1 MRSINRKSKIH
12 EGSIALGLPNKGK
25 YFFFYLIIIFLFS
38 LSGCYTNLNIN
49 ENEESTVMSEDKS
62 SEEIASVSKPQ
73 DSKKQVVL
81 KHIYTDIE
89 NNNPRKAIE
98 KYNNFITAN
107 PEENLSEILLAQLQ
121 IYAGNITKAKK
132 VLRNVLTQEDVLNK
146 NDLIDAK
153 LLLAQI
159 FGFEKAEQEQ
169 LSLLFEVIKTDPN
182 NSDATAFLGAFY
194 ANQGDLKK
202 QKSFFKIL

>member
-12 EGSIALGLPNKGK
+12 EDSIALGLSNKGK
-25 YFFFYLIIIFLFS
+25 YFVFYLIIIFLFL

-49 ENEESTVMSEDKS
+49 ENENSTAISEDKS

-73 DSKKQVVL
+73 DIKKQVVL

-107 PEENLSEILLAQLQ
+107 PEDCLL
-121 IYAGNITKAKK
+121 YTSPSP
-132 VLRNVLTQEDVLNK
+132 RD
-146 NDLIDAK
+146 
-153 LLLAQI
+153 
-159 FGFEKAEQEQ
+159 
-169 LSLLFEVIKTDPN
+169 
-182 NSDATAFLGAFY
+182 
-194 ANQGDLKK
+194 
-202 QKSFFKIL
+202 